1 MMRNLLTKR
10 KYDQPLA
17 QLHLHLIWY
26 VDADSTYDVTTHS
39 KHEGAYI
46 AIRTLTG
53 LGHLDLTSGETL
65 ELAPNSLAILEAP
78 QIMHYAASQNG
89 WQFYW
94 FVFDMTGPA
103 PALLNRTATIGM
115 SAQEQVELERCF
127 QSLGRTTPIECL
139 MAESL
144 FTYLLADWLTRVE
157 FADRNSLPL
166 QDVLALLE
174 KGRRERLSITELA
187 REAGMCERSFRN
199 AVHAATGLSPKAY
212 ILRGEMA
219 AAMELLRTTGMT
231 ISEISACLNYASPF
245 YFSRVFK
252 KYYGVSPQ
260 QVREGIRL

>member
-1 MMRNLLTKR
+1 MRNLLAKR

-17 QLHLHLIWY
+17 RLHLHLIWY
-26 VDADSTYDVTTHS
+26 VDADSTYDVIPQS
-39 KHEGAYI
+39 RHEGAYI

-53 LGHLDLTSGETL
+53 LGRLELRNGSVL
-65 ELAPNSLAILEAP
+65 ELASNSLAILDAR
-78 QIMHYAASQNG
+78 QIMHYAASRNG

-94 FVFDMTGPA
+94 FVFDMTGSA
-103 PALLNRTATIGM
+103 PAVLNRTATISM

-127 QSLGRTTPIECL
+127 QSLSRTTPSECL

-144 FTYLLADWLTRVE
+144 FTYLMADWLTRVE
-157 FADRNSLPL
+157 FADRNGLPL
-166 QDVLALLE
+166 QDLLALLE
-174 KGRRERLSITELA
+174 KGRRERLSIAELA

-199 AVHAATGLSPKAY
+199 AVHAATGLSPKSY

-219 AAMELLRTTGMT
+219 AAMELLRTTRMT
-231 ISEISACLNYASPF
+231 VSEISACLNYASPF

-252 KYYGVSPQ
+252 KYYGISPQ